1 MSDVVAAAA
10 GEARAASFSFVDL
23 FAGIGGFH
31 LALGRGYDGLG
42 GHCVLTSEIDRQARR
57 VYRDNFGGL
66 VKGDIRKVIARSA
79 GADVW
84 PEDPDDDLL
93 RGAAEL
99 PEHDVLAAGFPCQP
113 FSKSGAQHGLEDQ
126 TRGTLFFDIA
136 KILQLRKPRFVMLE
150 NVRNLAAHDGGRT
163 WQVIVERLHEL
174 GYRVNSTPLVFSPHL
189 LSPSQGGAPQF
200 RERVFVLAE
209 HSDYSPGPLD
219 WDFHLPNKPVGDWQ
233 PADWDLKQWLLDHPA
248 LEGDMSPYA
257 WRGDRRQHALAWGEL
272 LSQLP
277 PGRVPQ
283 PLKEYAWKLRPETE
297 GLPLWKQR
305 HNILNSLFYRDN
317 RKLLDAWRRK
327 HRPESWI
334 KSDRKL
340 EWQAQDAPRARPE
353 DIFDLQVQFRPSGLR
368 VKKAT
373 YAGALVAITQ
383 TPYMGWLDRS
393 MTPSEAAS
401 LQGIPVHDSEVPYRL
416 HSSPAVAF
424 KQLGNGVNAGVVR
437 FLAQQLFDHAG
448 FAGHRAGAGP
458 QHVVDLRGEGRTDV
472 AALTA

>member
-1 MSDVVAAAA
+1 MSEVIVPAAT
-10 GEARAASFSFVDL
+10 GTQPGSFSFVDL

-31 LALGRGYDGLG
+31 LALGRAFDGLG
-42 GHCVLTSEIDRQARR
+42 GDCVLTSEIDRHARL

-66 VKGDIRKVIARSA
+66 VKGDIRKVIARSL

-84 PEDPDDDLL
+84 PEDSDDDLL
-93 RGAAEL
+93 RGPADL
-99 PEHDVLAAGFPCQP
+99 PDHDLLAAGFPCQP
-113 FSKSGAQHGLEDQ
+113 FSKSGAQQGLEDQ

-136 KILQLRKPRFVMLE
+136 KILALRKPRFVMLE

-189 LSPSQGGAPQF
+189 LPPSEGGAPQF

-209 HSDYSPGPLD
+209 HSDYSSGPLD
-219 WDFHLPNKPVGDWQ
+219 WDFHLPNKPVGDWT
-233 PADWDLKQWLLDHPA
+233 PSSWDLKQWLLDHPA
-248 LEGDMSPYA
+248 TEADMTPYE

-272 LSQLP
+272 LTQLP

-283 PLKEYAWKLRPETE
+283 PLKEYAWKLRPDTA

-305 HNILNSLFYRDN
+305 HNTMNSRFYRDN

-327 HRPESWI
+327 HRPETWI

-340 EWQAQDAPRARPE
+340 EWQAQDALRARPE
-353 DIFDLQVQFRPSGLR
+353 DILGLQLQFRPSGLR
-368 VKKAT
+368 VKKPT

-401 LQGIPVHDSEVPYRL
+401 LQGIPVHEVDSPYRL
-416 HSSPAVAF
+416 HPSPAVAF

-437 FLAQQLFDHAG
+437 FLARQLFEHAG
-448 FAGHRAGAGP
+448 FTAYRTDAQA
-458 QHVVDLRGEGRTDV
+458 QRVVDLRSDDRTA